1 MTDKDGIE
9 RRMNRGFVLLVA
21 GLGIGICLGF
31 ILMANEHTR
40 KQTVGQVLRSEVNTI
55 DRQERGLGTER
66 GRFDY
71 EAVIAYEYEVGGKR
85 YQSTRLYR
93 RMPAIFSREDF
104 ALQIVAR
111 FPVGTTVDV
120 HYDPAD
126 PALSC
131 LLEMRLGAKMI
142 VLLVGII
149 LLVIAMFVVAFLA
162 STGRLK
168 LWAT

>member
-1 MTDKDGIE
+1 
-9 RRMNRGFVLLVA
+9 
-21 GLGIGICLGF
+21 
-31 ILMANEHTR
+31 
-40 KQTVGQVLRSEVNTI
+40 
-55 DRQERGLGTER
+55 
-66 GRFDY
+66 
-71 EAVIAYEYEVGGKR
+71 
-85 YQSTRLYR
+85 
-93 RMPAIFSREDF
+93 
-104 ALQIVAR
+104 
-111 FPVGTTVDV
+111 VDV